1 VSPKKFAEILFPQGS
16 EPHPDAVSTGNRPSR
31 SLDAADTPTWGRLS
45 TSPVETRLSV
55 SEDPGHAYA
64 MSHIDGCRDACG
76 NTELPYRVEETSDG
90 FRAYYG
96 CEDCGQF
103 WNTSWKD

>member
-1 VSPKKFAEILFPQGS
+1 
-16 EPHPDAVSTGNRPSR
+16 
-31 SLDAADTPTWGRLS
+31 
-45 TSPVETRLSV
+45 
-55 SEDPGHAYA
+55 